1 MRISSTNHIRL
12 SERRAS
18 IGFVILM
25 IVSLGLLGAQ
35 TSLGSTALGTAPSQ
49 SGTSIAGGNGGGS

>member
-1 MRISSTNHIRL
+1 MRTSSANNIRL

-25 IVSLGLLGAQ
+25 IVSLGLFGAQ
-35 TSLGSTALGTAPSQ
+35 TVLGTSALGSGPSQ
-49 SGTSIAGGNGGGS
+49 SGTAFAGGNGGGS

>member
-1 MRISSTNHIRL
+1 MRISSANNVRL

-25 IVSLGLLGAQ
+25 IVSRGLLGAQ
-35 TSLGSTALGTAPSQ
+35 TSLGARAVGAAPSESGTA
-49 SGTSIAGGNGGGS
+49 IAGGTGGGS

>member
-1 MRISSTNHIRL
+1 MRISSANNVRL

-35 TSLGSTALGTAPSQ
+35 TGLGTGAAGAAASE
-49 SGTSIAGGNGGGS
+49 SGTAIAGGTGGGS